1 MYHQMIRPA
10 IPLIDLFASSSSV
23 EISSLLIPGNRPK
36 VRIAAQVSP
45 PKIDSTPPSN
55 YVPFLFYS
63 SRANFL
69 PLPSAV
75 SRHKTAIERIV
86 AGLFAML
93 GLTAGFAPERI
104 ARALHASI
112 FRTLRPAE
120 SAVRRLIVL
129 LAKGLKARPRQSCPM
144 PAGLALSA
152 RGSCTPAFSLFD
164 ARPPI
169 FRPRR
174 APRNARPQP
183 RISFFGDGEVRTL
196 TLAPEPK
203 PAGDGLIIS
212 LHLARRLQALKA
224 ALDHLPNQARRLVS
238 AIARREKTPN
248 LRLQGPMR
256 PGRPP
261 GFRKRPVLEID
272 GILHQCDWMAREALP
287 DTS

>member
-1 MYHQMIRPA
+1 MSA
-10 IPLIDLFASSSSV
+10 IHGFRFAHPWLHSRAP
-23 EISSLLIPGNRPK
+23 PGRA
-36 VRIAAQVSP
+36 RRA
-45 PKIDSTPPSN
+45 KIDSTPLPN
-55 YVPFLFYS
+55 YVRLLFYT

-69 PLPSAV
+69 PLSSAV
-75 SRHKTAIERIV
+75 SLHKTAIERIV

-112 FRTLRPAE
+112 ARTLRPAE

-129 LAKGLKARPRQSCPM
+129 LAGGLKARPRQSRPM

-152 RGSCTPAFSLFD
+152 RGSRPQAFRLFD
-164 ARPPI
+164 ERPPL
-169 FRPRR
+169 FQARR
-174 APRNARPQP
+174 APRNARAQP
-183 RISFFGDGEVRTL
+183 RISFFGEGEVRTL
-196 TLAPEPK
+196 SLAPEPK
-203 PAGDGLIIS
+203 SAGDGLMS
-212 LHLARRLQALKA
+212 SVHLVRRLQALKA
-224 ALDHLPNQARRLVS
+224 ALDHLPRQAQRLVS
-238 AIARREKTPN
+238 AIARREKTPG

-272 GILHQCDWMAREALP
+272 GILHQCDWLARETLP